1 MDKKIIVVNDYENF
15 NYIFWEFQNKP
26 VKIDLQGKKGSG
38 VYSQEYDVIV
48 VLIDKP
54 AKESDSLDMRVYTPN
69 GSLKNTIQ
77 PSSEKLWYSYI
88 REQKLSKSGV
98 AVVASTENETD
109 EYIDWQYEIDLD
121 NFTVGKKLVIAR

>member
-1 MDKKIIVVNDYENF
+1 
-15 NYIFWEFQNKP
+15 
-26 VKIDLQGKKGSG
+26 
-38 VYSQEYDVIV
+38 V

-54 AKESDSLDMRVYTPN
+54 VEESDNLDMRVYMPN

-121 NFTVGKKLVIAR
+121 NFTVGKRLVIAR